1 MVMAPV
7 KTNIEQAL
15 EIMKASGLK
24 YTKKRE
30 LLMSYLIKR
39 NRYVSAREV
48 YEFMNETFKGVSYDT
63 VYRNLH
69 DFERLELLEKTELN
83 GEQKF
88 RFRCCQEVEHHH
100 HFICTVCGKT
110 EEIHMCPM
118 NFFEEQLKGCSIEG
132 HRFEILGRCAD
143 CCEK

>member
-1 MVMAPV
+1 
-7 KTNIEQAL
+7 
-15 EIMKASGLK
+15 
-24 YTKKRE
+24 
-30 LLMSYLIKR
+30 
-39 NRYVSAREV
+39 
-48 YEFMNETFKGVSYDT
+48 
-63 VYRNLH
+63 
-69 DFERLELLEKTELN
+69 LELLEKTELN

>member
-1 MVMAPV
+1 
-7 KTNIEQAL
+7 
-15 EIMKASGLK
+15 
-24 YTKKRE
+24 
-30 LLMSYLIKR
+30 
-39 NRYVSAREV
+39 
-48 YEFMNETFKGVSYDT
+48 
-63 VYRNLH
+63 
-69 DFERLELLEKTELN
+69 
-83 GEQKF
+83 
-88 RFRCCQEVEHHH
+88 RCCQEVEHHH

>member
-1 MVMAPV
+1 
-7 KTNIEQAL
+7 
-15 EIMKASGLK
+15 
-24 YTKKRE
+24 
-30 LLMSYLIKR
+30 
-39 NRYVSAREV
+39 
-48 YEFMNETFKGVSYDT
+48 
-63 VYRNLH
+63 
-69 DFERLELLEKTELN
+69 KTELN